1 MKVDLSKRLS
11 YRLTR
16 NTVLSALAL
25 GIVLNL
31 GVVTLDYFNAKR
43 DMDAEINALM
53 EVSHSPASQIAYNID
68 TRLAEELLEGLLR
81 HPGIIMGRLEDPDG
95 RVLAERERT
104 PRAAPY
110 RWLSD
115 RLFGPRRHY
124 ETDLQ
129 VRQLEDMDLGRLAIT
144 VDTYH
149 SGTAFL
155 ERATH
160 TLVSGFIK
168 SLTLAGLLLF
178 IFYFMITKPLIK
190 VISGLA
196 DVDAEKAEK
205 ARLPTPPRHEEDE
218 IGLLVRMTNNHLDTI
233 DSSLQRLRQAEGSL
247 KEYNDRLS
255 QIVEARTGE
264 IRDKNEAL
272 QRSNRALINAR
283 EEALETAR
291 ARADFLASMSHE
303 IRTPLN
309 GLLGMLRL
317 VLEGQLPAD
326 QRNRM
331 EIALSAGENLLNLV
345 NDILDISKVEA
356 GKLSLEDIA
365 FDLGSLAEECATL
378 FAEQGQRS
386 HIDIVT
392 RIAPDLPPQFR
403 GDPTRIRQIINNLL
417 GNAIKF
423 TNHGRV
429 ELFVEQ
435 GRGGVLIQVQDTGI
449 GMSRQAQD
457 AIFSPFSQGHTDTT
471 RRFGG
476 TGLGLTLCRQ
486 LVERMQG
493 DIRVASEEDQ
503 GTLFTVRLPLNAIED
518 ASERPGENDLFDM
531 TVALLASPTNAHI
544 AALKRYLEFWDTR
557 IKHHTYPPQEPE
569 QLSLSECDLIVVDV
583 REPRWLTLL
592 AQCPKRPPVVTLDR
606 NDTEPPCPVAGV
618 IELPIN
624 RRQLVNLLRTATGLQ
639 PLHSESGQVL
649 EASSEPLTIL
659 LVEDN
664 RVNQLVASGM
674 VRKLGHSVDLAEN
687 GERALE
693 ALRNR
698 RYDLVLMDCQ
708 MPVMDGFEATRQARR
723 EPGLQSVPIIAVTA
737 NVMQGDREDCLAAGM
752 DDYLTKPYTL
762 EAMRDVIARW
772 AGSVHR

>member
-1 MKVDLSKRLS
+1 
-11 YRLTR
+11 
-16 NTVLSALAL
+16 
-25 GIVLNL
+25 
-31 GVVTLDYFNAKR
+31 
-43 DMDAEINALM
+43 
-53 EVSHSPASQIAYNID
+53 
-68 TRLAEELLEGLLR
+68 
-81 HPGIIMGRLEDPDG
+81 
-95 RVLAERERT
+95 
-104 PRAAPY
+104 
-110 RWLSD
+110 
-115 RLFGPRRHY
+115 
-124 ETDLQ
+124 
-129 VRQLEDMDLGRLAIT
+129 
-144 VDTYH
+144 
-149 SGTAFL
+149 
-155 ERATH
+155 
-160 TLVSGFIK
+160 
-168 SLTLAGLLLF
+168 
-178 IFYFMITKPLIK
+178 
-190 VISGLA
+190 
-196 DVDAEKAEK
+196 
-205 ARLPTPPRHEEDE
+205 
-218 IGLLVRMTNNHLDTI
+218 
-233 DSSLQRLRQAEGSL
+233 
-247 KEYNDRLS
+247 
-255 QIVEARTGE
+255 
-264 IRDKNEAL
+264 
-272 QRSNRALINAR
+272 
-283 EEALETAR
+283 
-291 ARADFLASMSHE
+291 MSHE

-317 VLEGQLPAD
+317 VLEGELPAD

-392 RIAPDLPPQFR
+392 RIAPDLPQQFR

-423 TNHGRV
+423 TNQGRV

-435 GRGGVLIQVQDTGI
+435 DREGVLIQVQDTGI